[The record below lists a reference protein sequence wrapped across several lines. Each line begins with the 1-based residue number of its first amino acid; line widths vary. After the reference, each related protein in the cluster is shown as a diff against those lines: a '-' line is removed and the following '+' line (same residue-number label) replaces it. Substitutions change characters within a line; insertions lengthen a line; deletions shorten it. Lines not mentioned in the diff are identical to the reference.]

1 MRLTDLKL
9 VNLKYS
15 YQAIQVFI
23 NIMASSAVKCVKKL
37 HFLSSRLLSSPW
49 ALHLSFVML
58 VADLQDLSG
67 YGGWRPGTS
76 NKRRN
81 NVGLV
86 VGKSLDK
93 GQLLSGWG
101 LD

>member
-1 MRLTDLKL
+1 MSQKVTFP
-9 VNLKYS
+9 Y
-15 YQAIQVFI
+15 
-23 NIMASSAVKCVKKL
+23 
-37 HFLSSRLLSSPW
+37 SRLLSSPW
-49 ALHLSFVML
+49 ALHLSLVML

-76 NKRRN
+76 NKRPN

-93 GQLLSGWG
+93 WQLLSGWG

>member
-1 MRLTDLKL
+1 MQLTDLKL
-9 VNLKYS
+9 ENLKYC

-23 NIMASSAVKCVKKL
+23 NIMASSAVKRVKKL

-49 ALHLSFVML
+49 ALHLSFVAL
-58 VADLQDLSG
+58 VADLQDLNG
-67 YGGWRPGTS
+67 YGGWRPVTS
-76 NKRRN
+76 NKRPN

-86 VGKSLDK
+86 VGKSLEK